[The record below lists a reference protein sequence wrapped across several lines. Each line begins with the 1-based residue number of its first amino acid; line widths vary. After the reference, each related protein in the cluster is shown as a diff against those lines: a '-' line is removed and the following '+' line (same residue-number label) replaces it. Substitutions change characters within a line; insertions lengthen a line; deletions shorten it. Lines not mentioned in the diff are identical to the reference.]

1 MKNRA
6 RKFWNFVE
14 NSDSAELRLYG
25 PISESTWCDD
35 EVTPNTFA
43 EDLAGCENK
52 PLIIRINSGGGDVF
66 AANAIYNLL
75 RAYKADKTVYIDGL
89 CASAATI
96 VACAGDT
103 VIMPANAIYMIH
115 PPSVSM
121 YGDYTGEDLS
131 KMANALETVGESIKN
146 VYRMRCG
153 DKSDEVEALMDAET
167 YLTASQALDLGLVD
181 SVDDAMDLDAVVNK
195 SGIFVNRIR
204 LDARDAGKARQFIN
218 QGGIKTVDKNN
229 DLLQK
234 IKELLGIKEGDKG
247 AQPAADEDTAGTDE
261 PAAPDEDP
269 DEEEKTTVEEAVKN
283 ERKRV
288 SALNAMKTGNS
299 VVDSIINTAIAEGTE
314 ASTVKAFINAVKAPV
329 EKQEADMKAVNA
341 IKQLVS
347 DSLTSGV
354 NGVAPSKVADTIA
367 KEDESKKKAIDEIV
381 SIANGDDK

>member
-25 PISESTWCDD
+25 PISESTWHDD

-103 VIMPANAIYMIH
+103 VIMPSNAIYMIH

-121 YGDYTGEDLS
+121 CGDYTGEDLS

-204 LDARDAGKARQFIN
+204 LDARDAGKARRFIN
-218 QGGIKTVDKNN
+218 QGGIKTVDKDK

-234 IKELLGIKEGDKG
+234 IKDLLGIKEGDKG
-247 AQPAADEDTAGTDE
+247 AQPTAGKD
-261 PAAPDEDP
+261 PDEDG
-269 DEEEKTTVEEAVKN
+269 KTTVEEAVKN
-283 ERKRV
+283 ERERV

-299 VVDSIINTAIAEGTE
+299 VVDSIINTAIAEGTG

-354 NGVAPSKVADTIA
+354 NGVAPSKVADTID

>member
-14 NSDSAELRLYG
+14 NPDSAELRLYG

-75 RAYKADKTVYIDGL
+75 RAYKADKTDKTVYIDGL

-103 VIMPANAIYMIH
+103 VIMPSNAIYMIH

-121 YGDYTGEDLS
+121 CGDYTGEDLS

-204 LDARDAGKARQFIN
+204 LDARDAGKARRFIN
-218 QGGIKTVDKNN
+218 QGGIKTVDKDK

-234 IKELLGIKEGDKG
+234 IKDLLGIKEGDKG
-247 AQPAADEDTAGTDE
+247 AQPTAGKD
-261 PAAPDEDP
+261 PDEDG
-269 DEEEKTTVEEAVKN
+269 KTTVEEAVKN
-283 ERKRV
+283 ERERV

-299 VVDSIINTAIAEGTE
+299 VVDSIINTAIAEGTG